1 MTPLSALFR
10 PTRPTFTRN
19 CGIDLLS
26 GAHRRS
32 LLARLREISL
42 FSSVKAATKLIRLSL
57 AAEKRRRAA
66 YWTESSA

>member
-10 PTRPTFTRN
+10 PTRPTIARN
-19 CGIDLLS
+19 CGTDPLS

-32 LLARLREISL
+32 LLARQREISL

-57 AAEKRRRAA
+57 DAEKRHRAA
-66 YWTESSA
+66 WWTESSA